1 MKELEGKRA
10 LVTGASSGIGAAT
23 ARALAARGAEVW
35 LLARRA
41 SRLEALAAEL
51 PAARVLV
58 ADVRD
63 HETMRSS
70 LEGEHIDI
78 AVLNAG
84 LALGLEPLIEGDPEE
99 WSIVLDTNIKGVLHG
114 IRAVVPGMVARGGG
128 DVVLLGSVAGRQVY
142 PGGGVYCATK
152 WAVRALYETLRL
164 ELVGEGVRVTTIDPG
179 MVRSE
184 FSDVRF
190 RGDRE
195 RADAVYEGVD
205 PLTPEDVADAVAYAV
220 TRPPH
225 VNLGEIVL
233 WASAQASTTVLFRRT
248 CDA

>member
-1 MKELEGKRA
+1 MRELEGKRA

-23 ARALAARGAEVW
+23 ARALAARGAEVL
-35 LLARRA
+35 LLARRKQ
-41 SRLEALAAEL
+41 RLEALAAEL
-51 PAARVLV
+51 HGAKPLV
-58 ADVRD
+58 VDVRD
-63 HETMRSS
+63 HAAMLAA

-84 LALGLEPLIEGDPEE
+84 LALGLEPLTDGDPEE
-99 WSIVLDTNIKGVLHG
+99 WSIVIDTNLKGLLHG

-164 ELVGEGVRVTTIDPG
+164 ELVGTNVRMTTVDPG
-179 MVRSE
+179 MVKTE

-195 RADAVYEGVD
+195 RAEAVYAGVD
-205 PLTPEDVADAVAYAV
+205 PLTPEDVADAIAFAV

-225 VNLGEIVL
+225 VDIGEIVL

-248 CDA
+248 PED